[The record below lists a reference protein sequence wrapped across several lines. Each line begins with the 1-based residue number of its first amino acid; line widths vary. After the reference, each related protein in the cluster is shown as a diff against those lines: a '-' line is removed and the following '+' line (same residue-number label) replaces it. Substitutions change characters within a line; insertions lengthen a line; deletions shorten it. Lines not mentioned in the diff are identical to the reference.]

1 MSRSKTGLTLVD
13 TAEEAAALA
22 DRYVLITPGELSEP
36 LPPMQWLI
44 RGVWPLGSYG
54 PFGGSKK
61 TLKTYIASI
70 LALAVASGRPA
81 FNNDEW
87 SVPEARPV
95 IYYGGE
101 GGRRM
106 HQARLQRIARDVYGI
121 DDISTLPF
129 YLVTDI
135 GPFDKPEFW
144 KTLDRNIAQINSAQ
158 DRDVALV
165 VLDSLYNYH
174 PADIEVSNLYERG
187 RLLGALSAPLIERGV
202 SLWLVDHFNKTGSG
216 IDLDRLAQSGMS
228 AWADSWLLFEHAT
241 EPDVGSGKFAI
252 STGLGS
258 RQWGGEE
265 WTLHIDIGPF
275 DKEASG
281 YLTAMK
287 VEAEPGIT
295 KRARGS
301 GDVDVTAAILNHVE
315 ANPDQTFTKSREAVK
330 EVCGVGDTR
339 IKSEWEALAEA
350 GRLISS
356 KAPVSEGGRNVTRDV
371 WRVAESERPP
381 QDEATPPSNQ
391 PSNPPSN
398 RIRVKSGSTSRRVR
412 GRS

>member
-54 PFGGSKK
+54 PLGGAKK
-61 TLKTYIASI
+61 TLKTYIASVFAI
-70 LALAVASGRPA
+70 AVAAGRPA

-121 DDISTLPF
+121 DDISALPI

-144 KTLDRNIAQINSAQ
+144 KTLDRNIAQINSAH

-228 AWADSWLLFEHAT
+228 AWADSWLLFEHSGT
-241 EPDVGSGKFAI
+241 PDVTNGVFTI
-252 STGLGS
+252 STGVGS
-258 RQWGGEE
+258 RHWGGEE

-275 DKEASG
+275 DKKSSG

-295 KRARGS
+295 KRLSGGTI
-301 GDVDVTAAILNHVE
+301 GDVDVAAAILDHVE
-315 ANPDQTFTKSREAVK
+315 VHPDQTFTKSREAVK
-330 EVCGVGDTR
+330 AACGVGDTR
-339 IKSEWEALAEA
+339 IKSEWDTLAEA
-350 GRLISS
+350 GCLVSS

-371 WRVAESERPP
+371 WRMAESERPYR
-381 QDEATPPSNQ
+381 DEAS
-391 PSNPPSN
+391 PPSN
-398 RIRVKSGSTSRRVR
+398 RPRAESGSTSRRVR